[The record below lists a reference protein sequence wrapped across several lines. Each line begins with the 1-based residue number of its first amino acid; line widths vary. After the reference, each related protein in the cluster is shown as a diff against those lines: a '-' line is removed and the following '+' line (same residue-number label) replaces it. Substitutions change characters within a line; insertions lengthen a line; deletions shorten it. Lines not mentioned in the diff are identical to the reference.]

1 MNHVDLFSGI
11 GGFAYAAKQVWSSDY
26 HNVCFCDNNPF
37 CQQVIKKVF
46 GKDSLIY
53 GDIRTVTREQ
63 ITADTMF
70 GRYGE
75 VEVQCNEQSQTRTPD
90 RPLNNSRTTSNTPCL
105 GRRCIP
111 GRTRNEKTERNKS
124 TDKQLNVDL
133 LTGGFPCQP
142 FSIAGN
148 RKGKADNRFLWP
160 EMLRIIKEIKPTWI
174 IGENV
179 AGILSMEQQQGK
191 TDVESEVNCKGD
203 SNTDSETDGLVWEIV
218 NDIEQAG
225 YFVQPFTI
233 PACAVNAPHKRVRVW
248 IVAYARCKYGTGSA
262 HNGKTEGTAQQRY
275 ASSPQRPTGHGS
287 NGVVTNAR
295 KRCGG
300 ARGIQRCGKNKGTTQ
315 GWAPVIIDKSDSN
328 VTNPTSIRQQRQR
341 EYKRP
346 LHSTTDKDKEANSTP
361 SNHSEWNQNWFE
373 VATSLCGVDDGLP
386 VGLDGFKLT
395 KAGHRVERLKAL
407 GNAIVPQVAMEIM
420 RAIKE
425 SHL

>member
-53 GDIRTVTREQ
+53 GDIRTVTQKQ
-63 ITADTMF
+63 IIADTPF
-70 GRYGE
+70 A
-75 VEVQCNEQSQTRTPD
+75 
-90 RPLNNSRTTSNTPCL
+90 
-105 GRRCIP
+105 
-111 GRTRNEKTERNKS
+111 RTRKNISGLRAGACGIDRREKTGGF
-124 TDKQLNVDL
+124 TIDL

>member
-53 GDIRTVTREQ
+53 GDIRTVTQKQ
-63 ITADTMF
+63 IIADTPF
-70 GRYGE
+70 A
-75 VEVQCNEQSQTRTPD
+75 
-90 RPLNNSRTTSNTPCL
+90 
-105 GRRCIP
+105 
-111 GRTRNEKTERNKS
+111 RTRKNISGLRAGACGIDRREKTGGF
-124 TDKQLNVDL
+124 TIDL

-233 PACAVNAPHKRVRVW
+233 PACAVNAPHKRVRIW

-262 HNGKTEGTAQQRY
+262 HNGKTEGTAQQGS
-275 ASSPQRPTGHGS
+275 APLSQRSVGHGG
-287 NGVVTNAR
+287 NGT
-295 KRCGG
+295 
-300 ARGIQRCGKNKGTTQ
+300 
-315 GWAPVIIDKSDSN
+315 S
-328 VTNPTSIRQQRQR
+328 TNPQNPNGTRRNKRQGEEQPRR
-341 EYKRP
+341 RDSRTGWE
-346 LHSTTDKDKEANSTP
+346 T
-361 SNHSEWNQNWFE
+361 NWLE
-373 VATSLCGVDDGLP
+373 VATELCGMDDGLP
-386 VGLDGFKLT
+386 VGLDRFKLT
-395 KAGHRVERLKAL
+395 KTGHRVERLKAL